1 MGVLIERTPDRGP
14 EQQTAT
20 LKRHAEA
27 LFASTL
33 QASDHPSAEQVRR
46 AVTTAL
52 ERLGPAGCAAWLAG
66 EFGDHPDLAATR
78 MTWALA
84 TIRSNHLT
92 PESVLDSAPLQLAL
106 AG

>member
-14 EQQTAT
+14 DPQSAT

-46 AVTTAL
+46 AVTTML
-52 ERLGPAGCAAWLAG
+52 ERLGTAGCADRLAG
-66 EFGDHPDLAATR
+66 EFGDHPELAAAR

-84 TIRSNHLT
+84 TIRGNRLT
-92 PESVLDSAPLQLAL
+92 PESALDSAPRLLAL